1 MEPTLYINIYI
12 YIYLLDFLQYQLNK
26 IFLFSKNKD
35 YVLFQKTE
43 LFKFLKFRKQTD
55 KTRLDFYNNG
65 KRKRGTK
72 RKKT

>member
-43 LFKFLKFRKQTD
+43 LFKFF
-55 KTRLDFYNNG
+55 F
-65 KRKRGTK
+65 
-72 RKKT
+72 

>member
-35 YVLFQKTE
+35 YVLFHKTE
-43 LFKFLKFRKQTD
+43 LFNFF
-55 KTRLDFYNNG
+55 
-65 KRKRGTK
+65 
-72 RKKT
+72 

>member
-65 KRKRGTK
+65 KRKRGAK